1 MIALS
6 LPQVALCGI
15 ALGVLSHWAYFV
27 RGEHHLQALRYFIA
41 ALTFP
46 TLGVASLVSLGVP
59 SLNAVKQTTVL
70 YTTFFT
76 GLYFSMFLY
85 RAFFHPLHSFP
96 GPFGAKVSKL
106 WHTAQVFHKVDN
118 YKHLDRMHAKYGTFV
133 RTGRRRQVLTIL
145 VQT

>member
-6 LPQVALCGI
+6 LPQIALGGI
-15 ALGVLSHWAYFV
+15 ALGVLSHWAYFI

-46 TLGVASLVSLGVP
+46 TLAVVSLVSLSVP
-59 SLNAVKQTTVL
+59 LLVAVKQTTVL

-76 GLYFSMFLY
+76 GLYSSVFVY
-85 RAFFHPLHSFP
+85 RVFFHPLRSFP

-106 WHTAQVFHKVDN
+106 WHAAQVFHRVDN
-118 YKHLDRMHAKYGTFV
+118 
-133 RTGRRRQVLTIL
+133 
-145 VQT
+145 